1 MGMPVICS
9 GKTLKMMQAKGRSS
23 SHGAKAPFF
32 PIFTLFGQVFYCFF
46 PDVRNCFGG
55 PIVFLLFLGKFIA
68 VCENRDNFASEKENK
83 T

>member
-1 MGMPVICS
+1 M
-9 GKTLKMMQAKGRSS
+9 
-23 SHGAKAPFF
+23 
-32 PIFTLFGQVFYCFF
+32 FTLFGQLFYRFYISVGYPKGC
-46 PDVRNCFGG
+46 